1 MDWRAD
7 LYIKRYIRNHFR
19 YIHALQCA
27 AARVV
32 QRLRERTLQQSNGIT
47 DLFHTIHVRRGDF
60 KVKHAWAPAATIL
73 KKLDTTILLNAT
85 LYIATDER
93 NKSFFEGFHQHYQV
107 YFLNDFKKELEGI
120 HLNYFGMI
128 DQLISAR
135 GDSFFGC
142 YWSTFSGYINRLRG
156 YHSQTG
162 KQRGWEKGVLRS
174 WYYVP
179 DRLYSAMR
187 QYEPI
192 FKPIQ
197 AREYPLGWMDI
208 DHDVRQVAIEW
219 VGSR

>member
-1 MDWRAD
+1 MCFRMDWRAD

-93 NKSFFEGFHQHYQV
+93 NKSFFEGFHHYYQV

-162 KQRGWEKGVLRS
+162 KQRGWEKGVLTTFLTDYTAPCANTS
-174 WYYVP
+174 PSSNPYK
-179 DRLYSAMR
+179 LESIHLA
-187 QYEPI
+187 
-192 FKPIQ
+192 
-197 AREYPLGWMDI
+197 GWTSTTTFG
-208 DHDVRQVAIEW
+208 R
-219 VGSR
+219 